1 MKRAAGHTGC
11 MLSNFEFILLA
22 RKMIDT
28 MGERAADKMDAVVA
42 AHVRDGDGEG
52 AQFWGAV
59 ADVVRSLEKDSPRAG
74 PSRR

>member
-1 MKRAAGHTGC
+1 
-11 MLSNFEFILLA
+11 
-22 RKMIDT
+22 
-28 MGERAADKMDAVVA
+28 MDAVVA
-42 AHVRDGDGEG
+42 AHVREGDGEG